1 VLAAILVPVTEIQN
15 DAAQSS
21 EVQSPDPMDEM
32 VYEVDRDDTVLR
44 AVRRGDLTDQ
54 RLRHRS
60 VGILF
65 RDAEGRILVH
75 RRAKTKR
82 MFPQFHDM
90 FVAGMVPF
98 GESYDEAAHR
108 EAAEEVGQTGV
119 VLTTIG
125 RFRFD
130 DAVVP
135 QCTMMYEAVVTG
147 PVVPQESEV
156 EWFDFLS
163 DAEVEEAMA
172 EKQFCPDSLAFYRT
186 IYLGDPAPS
195 IGRMD
200 LPPTS

>member
-1 VLAAILVPVTEIQN
+1 VNSAEPVDQGPIE
-15 DAAQSS
+15 
-21 EVQSPDPMDEM
+21 PDPMDET
-32 VYEVDRDDTVLR
+32 VYEVDDDDNVIR
-44 AVRRGDLTDQ
+44 PVRRGDLTDH

-75 RRAKTKR
+75 RRAKSKR
-82 MFPQFHDM
+82 VFPQYYDM

-119 VLTTIG
+119 VLGRLG

-135 QCTMMYEAVVTG
+135 QCATMYEAVVTG

-156 EWFDFLS
+156 EWFAFLTE
-163 DAEVEEAMA
+163 DEVRRALDEWR
-172 EKQFCPDSLAFYRT
+172 FCPDSLAYYQT
-186 IYLGDPAPS
+186 LYLGVPAS
-195 IGRMD
+195 SLTRFAEAD
-200 LPPTS
+200 

>member
-1 VLAAILVPVTEIQN
+1 VTDPET
-15 DAAQSS
+15 STP
-21 EVQSPDPMDEM
+21 PDPMDEM
-32 VYEVDRDDTVLR
+32 VYEVDDADTVLR

-54 RLRHRS
+54 CLRHRS
-60 VGILF
+60 VGVLF

-82 MFPQFHDM
+82 MFPQYYDM

-119 VLTTIG
+119 RLRTLG

-135 QCTMMYEAVVTG
+135 QCTTMYEAVVTG
-147 PVVPQESEV
+147 PVVPQASEV
-156 EWFDFLS
+156 EWFGFLTE
-163 DAEVEEAMA
+163 DEVRRALDEW
-172 EKQFCPDSLAFYRT
+172 QFCPDSRALYQT
-186 IYLGDPAPS
+186 VYLGVPAPS
-195 IGRMD
+195 LSRFAD
-200 LPPTS
+200 PD